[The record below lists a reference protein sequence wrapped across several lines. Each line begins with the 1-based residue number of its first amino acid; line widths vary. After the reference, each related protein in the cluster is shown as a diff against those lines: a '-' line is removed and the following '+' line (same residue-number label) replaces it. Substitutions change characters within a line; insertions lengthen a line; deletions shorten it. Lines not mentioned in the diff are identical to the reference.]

1 MLLLSPGPGVCHPFV
16 QRREA
21 MPIIHHRSE
30 EFKAVYNSIVAQ
42 MKMIVQS
49 KRCEIILQNGS
60 GSTGMETSLM
70 NLFQSHDKVIAINTG
85 YFGERFASMAR
96 LQKLEVL
103 ECTYINEPYY
113 IEDIET
119 MFEEHEHI
127 KGVLVTHSETSNG
140 ILNTL
145 KPLGELCKKH
155 GALLV
160 VDSIGGIIMNP
171 LHFDND
177 HIDCLIMA
185 SQKGFMMP
193 PGLSMIALSV
203 RAVKAVTDHK
213 TASYAFSFE
222 NMIRKFH
229 DDAKINT
236 TPAISLY
243 MALHEA
249 LCILNQ
255 HPISVWNRYYAA
267 LHEQLE
273 AGLSKLE
280 YPVCNQQNATNSL
293 VLIRTKHQQKASL
306 LQKLLE
312 EHYDIRIELG
322 LQDSS
327 DKILRIGCMN
337 YITEADINKLLDALK
352 ELETH
357 L

>member
-21 MPIIHHRSE
+21 LPIVHHRSD
-30 EFKAVYNSIVAQ
+30 EFKAVYNSIAAQ
-42 MKMIVQS
+42 MKMIIQS
-49 KRCEIILQNGS
+49 KTCEIILQNGS

-70 NLFQSHDKVIAINTG
+70 NLFQPEDKVIAINTG

-96 LQKLEVL
+96 MQQLQVL
-103 ECTYINEPYY
+103 ECTYLNEPYH

-119 MFEEHEHI
+119 LFEEHKDI

-140 ILNTL
+140 ILNALT
-145 KPLGELCKKH
+145 PLGELCKKH
-155 GALLV
+155 HALLV
-160 VDSIGGIIMNP
+160 ADSIGGMIMNP

-193 PGLSMIALSV
+193 PGLCMIALSSQ
-203 RAVKAVTDHK
+203 AVEAATNHK
-213 TASYAFSFE
+213 VASYAFNFE

-243 MALHEA
+243 MALHES

-255 HPISVWNRYYAA
+255 YPISVWNRYYAA

-273 AGLSKLE
+273 AGLMKLG
-280 YPVCNQQNATNSL
+280 YHVCNQQNATNSL
-293 VLIRTKHQQKASL
+293 VLIHTLHQQKASQ

-312 EHYDIRIELG
+312 ERYDIRIELG
-322 LQDSS
+322 LQDST

-337 YITEADINKLLDALK
+337 YITEADINKLLDALR
-352 ELETH
+352 ELESHT
-357 L
+357 

>member
-21 MPIIHHRSE
+21 LPIVHHRSD
-30 EFKAVYNSIVAQ
+30 EFKAVYNSIAAQ
-42 MKMIVQS
+42 MKMVIQS
-49 KRCEIILQNGS
+49 KSCEMIIQNGS

-70 NLFQSHDKVIAINTG
+70 NLFQAGDKIIAVNTG

-96 LQKLEVL
+96 MQNLEVL
-103 ECTYINEPYY
+103 ECTYFNEPYHL
-113 IEDIET
+113 EDIET
-119 MFEEHEHI
+119 LFDKHTDI

-140 ILNTL
+140 ILNPL
-145 KPLGELCKKH
+145 APLGELCAKH
-155 GALLV
+155 HALFI
-160 VDSIGGIIMNP
+160 VDSIGGMIMNP

-193 PGLSMIALSV
+193 PGLSMIALSP
-203 RAVKAVTDHK
+203 KAIEALTNHK
-213 TASYAFSFE
+213 VASYAFNFQ
-222 NMIRKFH
+222 NIIKKFH

-243 MALHEA
+243 MALHES

-255 HPISVWNRYYAA
+255 YPISVWNRYYAK
-267 LHEQLE
+267 LHNQLQE
-273 AGLSKLE
+273 GFIKLE
-280 YPVCNQQNATNSL
+280 YPICNQQYATNSL
-293 VLIRTKHQQKASL
+293 VLIHTKHQQKASQ

-312 EHYDIRIELG
+312 ERYDIRIELG
-322 LQDSS
+322 LQDRS
-327 DKILRIGCMN
+327 DKLLRIGCMN
-337 YITEADINKLLDALK
+337 YITEADIKKLLDACK
-352 ELETH
+352 DWESH